1 MKDLSSNR
9 KIINILE
16 SLKDKEPNYPPDLMQ
31 ARREMFARQAL
42 SAALAVNTANNGIN
56 TGDHTP
62 PSIGTF
68 IETLLIVAI
77 AVEAGTA
84 AHVYRTRLANIWNSI
99 FPSRVEHIK
108 DTSDSPSSSSAI
120 IPYVGEQPGTLTS
133 ISPIFTFTDSPMP
146 STTLIS
152 TPSPTNVESNDG
164 EEVDKIIPTPKPKDN
179 NGNHYGQTPKPEW
192 TKENKPKNKETKE
205 PNDKPPKSLKNK

>member
-1 MKDLSSNR
+1 
-9 KIINILE
+9 
-16 SLKDKEPNYPPDLMQ
+16 MQ

-42 SAALAVNTANNGIN
+42 SIALAVNTANNGNN

-68 IETLLIVAI
+68 IETLLIAAI

-84 AHVYRTRLANIWNSI
+84 AHVYRDKLADVWNSV
-99 FPSRVEHIK
+99 FPPRVEYVK
-108 DTSDSPSSSSAI
+108 GTSDSPSSPSVI
-120 IPYVGEQPGTLTS
+120 IPYIGEQPGTSTS
-133 ISPIFTFTDSPMP
+133 ISPTFTDSPMP
-146 STTLIS
+146 STIVIS
-152 TPSPTNVESNDG
+152 TPSPINVESNDG
-164 EEVDKIIPTPKPKDN
+164 EDVDKIIPTSKPKDN

>member
-1 MKDLSSNR
+1 MKNLSSNR

-16 SLKDKEPNYPPDLMQ
+16 NLKDKEPNYPPELMQ

-42 SAALAVNTANNGIN
+42 SIALAVNTANNGIN

-62 PSIGTF
+62 PSIGTL
-68 IETLLIVAI
+68 IETLLIAAI

-84 AHVYRTRLANIWNSI
+84 THVYRGKLADVWNSV
-99 FPSRVEHIK
+99 FPPRVENVK
-108 DTSDSPSSSSAI
+108 DTSDSPSSPSVI
-120 IPYVGEQPGTLTS
+120 IPYIGEQPGTSTS
-133 ISPIFTFTDSPMP
+133 ISPIFTDSPMP
-146 STTLIS
+146 STIAIS
-152 TPSPTNVESNDG
+152 TPSPINVESNDG

-205 PNDKPPKSLKNK
+205 PNDKPPQSLKNK